1 MAVSHA
7 VRRVL
12 ADASLTTGPGD
23 VVEWD
28 TLASFVSHYL
38 WVPCGLDH
46 VLSNVKLVDLN
57 GALQRLRSVKCCVWL
72 YIHIGSIE
80 FLQSHKAGLEK
91 RAHIHANKTL
101 QVNEIQRKT
110 EESYWRLKPNSIT
123 LANTELAPNMFGAS
137 SELVRSWFEAEI
149 WPII

>member
-12 ADASLTTGPGD
+12 ADAPLTTGLGD
-23 VVEWD
+23 VVEWIPERRD

-57 GALQRLRSVKCCVWL
+57 GALQRQRYLSVGCCIWL
-72 YIHIGSIE
+72 YIHTGFIE

-110 EESYWRLKPNSIT
+110 EESYWILINVNGIDKLSLWKRV
-123 LANTELAPNMFGAS
+123 
-137 SELVRSWFEAEI
+137 VRT
-149 WPII
+149 